1 MFFDVCIL
9 AKTLVQLDTLES
21 TNAVLVLRQDF
32 FFLIQKLV
40 VPLAKVDLE
49 LIDVLCCLGTTI
61 SDCLPCVQQ
70 I

>member
-49 LIDVLCCLGTTI
+49 LIDVLCSLGTTI